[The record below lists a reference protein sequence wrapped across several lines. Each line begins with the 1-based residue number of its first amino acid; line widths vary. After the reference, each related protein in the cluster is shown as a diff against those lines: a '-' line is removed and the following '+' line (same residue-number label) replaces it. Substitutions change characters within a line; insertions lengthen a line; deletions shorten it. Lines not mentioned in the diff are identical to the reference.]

1 VAIYRSPRKRR
12 HEYNDAIAIV
22 SPHSRRAMVDHE

>member
-1 VAIYRSPRKRR
+1 VAIYRSLIERR

-22 SPHSRRAMVDHE
+22 SPHSRRAMVDRK